1 MIAVVFLGVQVW
13 TCFSPSLLMKTMLK
27 QARSGAEETPKLSTE
42 ILKRTYQNPALWVW
56 LENIFAVDLLR
67 LNTLPYKT
75 RRASLSLL
83 CGSSLRGRGGG
94 GGARCETR
102 TTRFRF
108 CCQRFKL
115 WRIFLA
121 YLTELTENAGIS
133 WDDRDLYKF
142 LYSGPLSR
150 TAEKWKFQCVYKL
163 LEEIC
168 IANSRVTCNRLLG
181 KFLKDSPSNLPDISQ
196 TFCKCF

>member
-1 MIAVVFLGVQVW
+1 VLNHREETDIQVQKVLNLIIAVAFLSVQVC

-27 QARSGAEETPKLSTE
+27 QVRSRAGETPNLSTE

-67 LNTLPYKT
+67 LNTLPYKI

-83 CGSSLRGRGGG
+83 CASSLRGRGGG

-102 TTRFRF
+102 TIRLRF

-115 WRIFLA
+115 WRIFLVC
-121 YLTELTENAGIS
+121 LTELKENAGIS
-133 WDDRDLYKF
+133 
-142 LYSGPLSR
+142 
-150 TAEKWKFQCVYKL
+150 
-163 LEEIC
+163 
-168 IANSRVTCNRLLG
+168 
-181 KFLKDSPSNLPDISQ
+181 
-196 TFCKCF
+196 